1 MISHSGKRSYNGI
14 VSVKNGYVENC
25 LGKPRK
31 SEKEVSVRKGYLV
44 HVSVRNGQLNACE
57 ESLSQATAGRRDT
70 MARYPLKTDTQNV
83 AWRSCEKEVSVRK
96 GYLVHVSV
104 RNGQLNGCEESLSQ
118 ATAGRGDTMIRY
130 PLKTDTQ
137 NVAWRSCEKEV
148 SVRKGYLGYVFC
160 RRPRTYVQYKKHVSV
175 RKGYIGHVSVRNGY
189 IECRYM
195 RKVISERI

>member
-1 MISHSGKRSYNGI
+1 
-14 VSVKNGYVENC
+14 
-25 LGKPRK
+25 
-31 SEKEVSVRKGYLV
+31 
-44 HVSVRNGQLNACE
+44 
-57 ESLSQATAGRRDT
+57 

-104 RNGQLNGCEESLSQ
+104 RNGQLNACEESLSQ
-118 ATAGRGDTMIRY
+118 ATAGRGDTMARY

-160 RRPRTYVQYKKHVSV
+160 RRPRTYVQKACIRQK
-175 RKGYIGHVSVRNGY
+175 
-189 IECRYM
+189 
-195 RKVISERI
+195 RIHRACIRQKRIH